1 MSKVPVYLLT
11 YFLSVHQAEPV
22 NKIHLTVLGVFCIS
36 LLLVLFLLGRWEGGG
51 REGGREGGGEGREG
65 RVISFIILL
74 HPTAFHRFPPIEKLP
89 SSSGY
94 FERHQEP
101 HSLPDFAQSTR

>member
-36 LLLVLFLLGRWEGGG
+36 FLLVLFLLVKVGGW
-51 REGGREGGGEGREG
+51 REGGRREGGE
-65 RVISFIILL
+65 ISFIILL
-74 HPTAFHRFPPIEKLP
+74 HPTAFHRY
-89 SSSGY
+89 SSHRETSI
-94 FERHQEP
+94 FFW
-101 HSLPDFAQSTR
+101 LF